1 MGRARARRWMRGP
14 QTPHTAV
21 SPRYL
26 TSPYESV
33 FKSSSLRA
41 MQAHPTTFG
50 NFKAGALRDSASLG
64 LSLWSLFRAQISTSR
79 ARAGTRAGPQSR
91 SAPPLP
97 RSPPTFAPPLDM
109 DTPLK
114 PRNFHSLSPAPSA
127 FGHAAS
133 SHAPPGPALTEATVL
148 ISRPPTLRPPLL
160 SHAHSAPT
168 RSAPPTPQDGPATL
182 SSAHS
187 AQPRP
192 PRPLP
197 RRRAGQHC
205 GAHSGLVYAA
215 LLCLEKSLI

>member
-1 MGRARARRWMRGP
+1 VGHRGPPPHLTCPHRASGVGDTSPWGPDPPPMGRARARRWMRGP

-91 SAPPLP
+91 SAPPFRAHRLHLP
-97 RSPPTFAPPLDM
+97 RPSTWTRPSSPVT
-109 DTPLK
+109 
-114 PRNFHSLSPAPSA
+114 S
-127 FGHAAS
+127 
-133 SHAPPGPALTEATVL
+133 
-148 ISRPPTLRPPLL
+148 
-160 SHAHSAPT
+160 T
-168 RSAPPTPQDGPATL
+168 RSAPPLPRSGTPPVATPLLAPPSPKRLFL
-182 SSAHS
+182 SVGLPLSAHPCS
-187 AQPRP
+187 ATPTPPQHAQPRP
-192 PRPLP
+192 LPKTAPL
-197 RRRAGQHC
+197 R
-205 GAHSGLVYAA
+205 
-215 LLCLEKSLI
+215 